1 MEYKK
6 SNSETL
12 SEIYRNTQLALESIS
27 DILPEIEDENIKEEI
42 MRQHEEYE
50 KICATA
56 TMIAK
61 NNNQELKE
69 PNPIKKAMM
78 WGSIKMNTIADKSA
92 SHIADMMVQ
101 GTVMGITALKKTQ
114 SDSQGLLEDDVAA
127 LLQELIDL
135 EERFEERLKGYL

>member
-12 SEIYRNTQLALESIS
+12 SEIYRNTVLALESIS
-27 DILPEIEDENIKEEI
+27 DILPEIEDENIKQEI
-42 MRQHEEYE
+42 LRQHEEYE
-50 KICATA
+50 KICASA
-56 TMIAK
+56 TLIAK
-61 NNNQELKE
+61 KNGQELKE

-78 WGSIKMNTIADKSA
+78 WSSIKMNTLADKSA

-114 SDSQGLLEDDVAA
+114 SDSRGLLDGEVND
-127 LLQELIDL
+127 LLKELIAL
-135 EERFEERLKGYL
+135 EESFEKKLKAFL

>member
-61 NNNQELKE
+61 NNGQELKE

-78 WGSIKMNTIADKSA
+78 WSGIKMNTIADKSA

-101 GTVMGITALKKTQ
+101 GTVMGITVLRTTASELPVDGNDKIMQ
-114 SDSQGLLEDDVAA
+114 LLNEFIQV
-127 LLQELIDL
+127 EEDL
-135 EERFEERLKGYL
+135 EKKWKEYL

>member
-42 MRQHEEYE
+42 LRQHEEYE

-61 NNNQELKE
+61 NNGQELKE

-78 WGSIKMNTIADKSA
+78 WSSIKMNTIADKSA